1 MQSVRNRII
10 FHVDMDGFFSAV
22 EVREKPELKG
32 MSVVVGSDPKNGS
45 GRGVVSTCSY
55 EARESGIRSGM
66 PISKAYRL
74 CPDAVFL
81 PVNMKLYKDVS
92 TRIMEILRSF
102 TNRFQQTSVDEAYLD
117 VSGYVED
124 YESAVEL
131 AQSIKNEV
139 VLKEGL
145 TCSIGVAHNRV
156 IAKIASDFEKPD
168 GLTVVTPMEVDMF
181 LSSLPAARIPGI
193 GKKSVVVLKEMGIQT
208 IGDLAACNV
217 QLLIER
223 FGKSG
228 LAMHQ
233 MAKGIDLSEVK
244 ERGEVKSISKEDTFD
259 EDTADPVVIEKVL
272 DSLADDVYRSLV
284 KKKFLFRT
292 VTLKVRFEEF
302 STYTRSK
309 TLGACV
315 SNPDVI
321 KRTIRELIREFMG
334 REKFRLLGVG
344 VSKLEKLDERQMRIT
359 DFL

>member
-55 EARESGIRSGM
+55 EAREYGIRSGM

-145 TCSIGVAHNRV
+145 TCSIGVAPNRV
-156 IAKIASDFEKPD
+156 IAKIASDFKKPD
-168 GLTVVTPMEVDMF
+168 GLIVVTPMEVNRF
-181 LSSLPAARIPGI
+181 LSPLPAARIPGI
-193 GKKSVVVLKEMGIQT
+193 GKKSVVILKEMGIET
-208 IGDLAACNV
+208 IGDLVACDV

-223 FGKSG
+223 FGKFG
-228 LAMHQ
+228 FAMHQ

-259 EDTADPVVIEKVL
+259 EDTADPEIIEKVL
-272 DSLADDVYRSLV
+272 DSLADNVYRSLV

-292 VTLKVRFEEF
+292 VTLKVRFEDF

-309 TLGACV
+309 TLGACE

-344 VSKLEKLDERQMRIT
+344 LSKLEKLDERQMRIT